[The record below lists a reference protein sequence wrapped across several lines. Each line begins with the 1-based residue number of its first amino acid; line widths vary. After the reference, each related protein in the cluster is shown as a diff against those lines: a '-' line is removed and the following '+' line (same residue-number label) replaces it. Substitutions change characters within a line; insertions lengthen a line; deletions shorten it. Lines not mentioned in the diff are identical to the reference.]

1 MWLISHSKGS
11 LWRKSTEVLSKL
23 VGKLLKLTKVHTNN
37 EESKSSDIF
46 RAIMA
51 GLASRIARLQ
61 LSKGVSS
68 GLPGVVS
75 PVFRVQAL
83 RGYRRTLEMDDADL
97 EGGADSSSGSG
108 TRNRRRRLDLDD
120 SQLGGTESLSEW
132 GKGQDREQ
140 PAHTPR
146 EKCLNQVTLLG
157 RIGQDPQIRGSQ
169 AKPVTTFSLATN
181 SSWKTDDYSE
191 WQTRTEWHRIT
202 VFKPSLQDAVYNFLT
217 KV

>member
-1 MWLISHSKGS
+1 
-11 LWRKSTEVLSKL
+11 
-23 VGKLLKLTKVHTNN
+23 
-37 EESKSSDIF
+37 
-46 RAIMA
+46 MA
-51 GLASRIARLQ
+51 GLASKIARLQ
-61 LSKGVSS
+61 LSKGVAS
-68 GLPGVVS
+68 GLQGGVA
-75 PVFRVQAL
+75 PAFRVQAL

-108 TRNRRRRLDLDD
+108 TRSRRRTLDLDD
-120 SQLGGTESLSEW
+120 AQLGGTESLSEW
-132 GKGQDREQ
+132 GKGQEREQ